1 MTAPWGATPDDWNDL
16 VALGLADDLLPV
28 VSNPGATISP
38 HSSMAKMGK
47 TPSDYNGAGQ
57 ARGLSDWTQKI
68 TTREEVD
75 AWSRQPDYGICLQTR
90 RVRGIDVDISDPTL
104 ATEIHQAIDT
114 FLQVAL
120 PTRSRA
126 DSPKFLC
133 TVRVAGIMAKRVI
146 VTTHGAI
153 EFLATGQ
160 QFIAAGTHQG
170 GARYEWDFGL
180 AEEIPEVSLEQFEEL
195 WSTLNMLYAITDS
208 TVGSTTARKREERI
222 DIDDPLANHLAE
234 RRLVLRTKRNGGLLV
249 ACPWASEHSSGT
261 AGDTS
266 TVYFPAGTNGYR
278 KGNFKC
284 QHGHCGHR
292 TTGQYAEAVGY
303 DGTLA
308 GESSAD
314 DDFGS
319 FDDDVPQ
326 TPPESTLDSASAAA
340 ESNAVD
346 SAAEDERVFDPFN
359 YPEIASALWR
369 LKFGGP
375 DNSTLRKWNGEWYEY
390 GGTHYEELDDD
401 TLGVKVHRFLA
412 NSKRP
417 APRPTDPKA
426 PTPPPVAFK
435 PKKGAIDETLVALR
449 SLTHL
454 RTETAPAWDTR
465 ARRDPVFAGLAAA
478 DIVSLGNGLFHLPTR
493 TLLPHTPA
501 LFSLNTLPFD
511 YDPDATCSEWLQFLQ
526 NIWDDDQEMKDTLQ
540 DVFGYLLTND
550 TSLHKIPFIVGAKRG
565 GKGTIGRVIEGLIG
579 RSNVAGPTLQ
589 SLSTQFGLAPLI
601 GKQVAII
608 GDGRS
613 GGRDIQVT
621 VERLLMI
628 SGGDKI
634 SIDRKNREAWDG
646 RLSARIVVMSNEL
659 LMLPDSSGALASRML
674 LLKLTKSF
682 LGQEDV
688 GIGGRIL
695 AQLPGV
701 FNWALA
707 GRDRLLSRGHFI
719 QPAQSMGEVDSLRLL
734 NSPVTAFVEEQCEL
748 GTEFTASKH
757 ALYQA
762 YSQYCQTEG
771 RHVEP
776 KAVLMKSLFS
786 AYPSIKAARVRA
798 EGSRE
803 QRIAGL
809 RLTSSEWESGVFD
822 EADLASSGVSTPGHP
837 GQ

>member
-1 MTAPWGATPDDWNDL
+1 MTAPVWGATPDDWAALEALDL
-16 VALGLADDLLPV
+16 TEDLLPV
-28 VSNPGATISP
+28 VSRPDAPISP
-38 HSSMAKMGK
+38 GSSMATKGK
-47 TPSDYNGAGQ
+47 TPSDYNAAGNV
-57 ARGLSDWTQKI
+57 RGISDWTQKLS
-68 TTREEVD
+68 TAEEVT

-90 RVRGIDVDISDPTL
+90 RVRGIDVDIGDADLAADVLQTITHTL
-104 ATEIHQAIDT
+104 G
-114 FLQVAL
+114 LQL
-120 PTRSRA
+120 PKRSRA
-126 DSPKFLC
+126 NSAKFLC
-133 TVRVAGIMAKRVI
+133 PVRVAGIMAKRVI

-160 QFIAAGTHQG
+160 QFIAVGTHPS
-170 GARYEWDFGL
+170 GAKYEWGVGL
-180 AEEIPEVSLEQFEEL
+180 PTEIPEITAEEFEDL
-195 WSTLNMLYAITDS
+195 WSTLHMLYAITDS
-208 TVGSTTARKREERI
+208 TVGSTTARKREARI
-222 DIDDPLANHLAE
+222 DVDDPLANHLAE

-249 ACPWASEHSSGT
+249 ACPWAAQHSSGT

-278 KGNFKC
+278 TGNFKC
-284 QHGHCGHR
+284 QHGHCGAR
-292 TTGQYAEAVGY
+292 TTGQFAEAVGY
-303 DGTLA
+303 DGPLA

-314 DDFGS
+314 DDFGA
-319 FDDDVPQ
+319 FDDEPPVNP
-326 TPPESTLDSASAAA
+326 TPPGVDSGGSVAAA
-340 ESNAVD
+340 DSTAVD
-346 SAAEDERVFDPFN
+346 VEERVFDPFD
-359 YPEIASALWR
+359 YPEIASAIWR
-369 LKFGGP
+369 VKFGGP

-390 GGTHYEELDDD
+390 TGTHYDELDDD

-412 NSKRP
+412 NSQRFGP
-417 APRPTDPKA
+417 MVEGVRSA
-426 PTPPPVAFK
+426 PVAFK
-435 PKKGAIDETLVALR
+435 PKKSAIEETLVALR

-511 YDPDATCSEWLQFLQ
+511 YDPSAKCGEWEQFLE
-526 NIWDDDQEMKDTLQ
+526 NVWEDDQEMKDTLQ

-707 GRDRLLSRGHFI
+707 GRDRLLARGHFI

-734 NSPVTAFVEEQCEL
+734 NSPVTAFVEEQCEVGPNL
-748 GTEFTASKH
+748 TASKH
-757 ALYQA
+757 ALYMA
-762 YSQYCQTEG
+762 YTRYCETEG

-786 AYPSIKAARVRA
+786 AYPSLRSARARA

-803 QRIAGL
+803 QRVGGL
-809 RLTSSEWESGVFD
+809 RLTSGEWESGVFD
-822 EADLASSGVSTPGHP
+822 EPDLVSA
-837 GQ
+837 